1 MYVREFDGKV
11 NSFGV
16 SGNLWRDAL
25 VMYDRE
31 TESYWSHLSGIAIKG
46 KYKGTQL
53 KSLPVQHLKWSEW
66 KKIHPDSKVLVKSRF
81 TTRSSYDSY
90 NNSMDRLGIVGTVN
104 FDRRLDGKDKVLGL
118 IVDDIPLV
126 FPHKYFA
133 GTNSVNYSIAGVN
146 LLVVYSKD
154 AEVATAYNRQV
165 GEQLLTFET
174 AESSDGH
181 YVKDIETGTLWNG
194 LSGEAVDGKLKGYKL
209 ESVVGTQAFWFG
221 WRGFYPRTAI
231 WNPSE

>member
-1 MYVREFDGKV
+1 MYVREFEGKI

-31 TESYWSHLSGIAIKG
+31 TESYWSHVTGKAIKG
-46 KYKGTQL
+46 EYKGTQL
-53 KSLPVQHLKWSEW
+53 KSLPVQHIKWGEW

-81 TTRSSYDSY
+81 TTRSSYDRY
-90 NNSMDRLGIVGTVN
+90 NRSRERLGIVGTVN

-126 FPHKYFA
+126 FPHKYFV
-133 GTNSVNYSIAGVN
+133 GINSVNYSIAGVD
-146 LLVVYSKD
+146 LLVVFSKD
-154 AEVATAYNRQV
+154 ADAATAFNRQI
-165 GEQLLTFET
+165 GEQLYTFES
-174 AESSDGH
+174 AESPEGH
-181 YVKDIETGTLWNG
+181 YIRDIETGTLWNG
-194 LSGEAVDGKLKGYKL
+194 LSGEALEGKLKGQKL
-209 ESVVGTQAFWFG
+209 EPLVGTQAFWFG

>member
-1 MYVREFDGKV
+1 MYVREFDGKI

-31 TESYWSHLSGIAIKG
+31 TGSYWSHVTGKAIKG

-53 KSLPVQHLKWSEW
+53 KSLPVQHIKWGEW
-66 KKIHPDSKVLVKSRF
+66 KKIHPNSKVLVKSRF
-81 TTRSSYDSY
+81 TTRSIYDRY
-90 NNSMDRLGIVGTVN
+90 NRSRERLGIVGTVN

-126 FPHKYFA
+126 FPHKYFV
-133 GTNSVNYSIAGVN
+133 GINSVNYSIAGVD
-146 LLVVYSKD
+146 LLVVFSKD
-154 AEVATAYNRQV
+154 ADAATAFNRQV
-165 GEQLLTFET
+165 GEQLYTFES
-174 AESSDGH
+174 AESPEGH
-181 YVKDIETGTLWNG
+181 YIRDIETGTLWNG
-194 LSGEAVDGKLKGYKL
+194 LSGEAIEGKLKGQKL
-209 ESVVGTQAFWFG
+209 EPFVGTQAFWFG

>member
-1 MYVREFDGKV
+1 
-11 NSFGV
+11 
-16 SGNLWRDAL
+16 
-25 VMYDRE
+25 MYDRE
-31 TESYWSHLSGIAIKG
+31 TESYWSHLSGKAIMG

-81 TTRSSYDSY
+81 TNSSSYDRY
-90 NNSMDRLGIVGTVN
+90 NNSLDRLGIVGTVN

-118 IVDDIPLV
+118 IVDDMPLV
-126 FPHKYFA
+126 FPHKYFIE
-133 GTNSVNYSIAGVN
+133 TNSVNYSIAGVS

-181 YVKDIETGTLWNG
+181 YVKDIETGSLWNG
-194 LSGEAVDGKLKGYKL
+194 LSGEAVEGKLKGKKL
-209 ESVVGTQAFWFG
+209 EALVGTQAFWFG

-231 WNPSE
+231 WNPTE